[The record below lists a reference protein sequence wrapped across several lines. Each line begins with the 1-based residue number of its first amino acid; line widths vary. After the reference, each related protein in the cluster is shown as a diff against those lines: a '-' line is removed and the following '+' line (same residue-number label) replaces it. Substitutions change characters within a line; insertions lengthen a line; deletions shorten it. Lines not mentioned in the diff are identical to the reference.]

1 MKRTPQPTKTHTD
14 RKAPKHQ
21 ELPSFGIAVDIESC
35 VSKAGLGV
43 KNPRSTSPVMRDLD
57 CQN

>member
-1 MKRTPQPTKTHTD
+1 MKRTPQPIKIRTD
-14 RKAPKHQ
+14 RKTPEHQ
-21 ELPSFGIAVDIESC
+21 ELPSSGIAVDIEHC
-35 VSKAGLGV
+35 MSKAGLGV